1 LSAQA
6 GQFYNGQIYTAG
18 VTLSWRYR
26 TLLNLR
32 MAATYNRLSFPE
44 PYCDVSIVNLTP
56 RIEVFLAKNI
66 WWTTFVQYN
75 NQADNFNINSRLQW
89 RFRPMSDLF
98 VVYTDNYGVNVPGVK
113 NRALVAKAN
122 YWF

>member
-1 LSAQA
+1 
-6 GQFYNGQIYTAG
+6 
-18 VTLSWRYR
+18 
-26 TLLNLR
+26 
-32 MAATYNRLSFPE
+32 
-44 PYCDVSIVNLTP
+44 
-56 RIEVFLAKNI
+56 LAKNI